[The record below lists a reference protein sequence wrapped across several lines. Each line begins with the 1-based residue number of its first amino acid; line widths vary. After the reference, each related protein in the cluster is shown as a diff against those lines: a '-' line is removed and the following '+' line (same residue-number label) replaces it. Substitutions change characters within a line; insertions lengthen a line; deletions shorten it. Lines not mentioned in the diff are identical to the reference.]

1 MPDFLQEYFEKVINK
16 DDNPVLLL
24 ELVCRQLK
32 FTIGGILTNDKTT
45 VALYDFNKNINTLV
59 PIFTELSN
67 YEILQNNFYYFKG
80 YNQKNGIILPIYKLS
95 ERIGYLYFLNSIQE
109 ITEDHIKMLTLPV
122 YICKS
127 ILFVKNNPKDLF
139 LANMSHEIRTPLN
152 GIVGYSQLL
161 CQTNLDNTQKN
172 YANSINQCSIQ
183 LLQIINDI
191 LDYSKLSSGKM
202 KIKEDCVAIK
212 EITENVLD
220 AVSYKLR
227 EKRTNYRC
235 IVDKSIPEYII
246 LDKQKFAQIIINLLS
261 NSIKFTN
268 IGGNIEL
275 NMTKQPGNYIKVSV
289 KDNGI
294 GIQES
299 NKTSIFKEYSQG
311 NDEMSKKYGGT
322 GLGLSISKKLTH
334 LLGGCIGFISDYG
347 KGSEFFF
354 NVGYTPYETQEL
366 KIVCNTEILKDKYV
380 LVVDDNPSN
389 RIIITEILF
398 EWKMKPISCASAFE
412 AIRYIVANRYNF
424 AVGLI
429 DICMPIT
436 NGFELAKQIK
446 AETPKMPL
454 IALSSLDDAFA
465 KIESIDFEDKLYKPI
480 NKVQLYQ
487 TLERVLSNNLTDH
500 SHDLQKDCKNVKE
513 NIRFRSNSKNCK
525 ILIAEDV
532 TYNQTLLE
540 NMLQSLGYNNFKS
553 VNDGKY
559 VLEELE
565 KNSFDIILLD
575 LRMPE
580 MDGIQVIQELNNS
593 KIRSKII
600 PVTASILDEDK
611 ELCRQFGINT
621 FLSKPIDIKELKI
634 VIEEMLKN

>member
-1 MPDFLQEYFEKVINK
+1 MAVLQDYFDKVLNK
-16 DDNPVLLL
+16 EDNPKLLL
-24 ELVCRQLK
+24 ELVCNKLD
-32 FTIGGILTNDKTT
+32 FSIGGIISDYNKTLAFYDSQNILTN
-45 VALYDFNKNINTLV
+45 LI

-67 YEILQNNFYYFKG
+67 YEILQTNPYYFKN
-80 YNQKNGIILPIYKLS
+80 YTQKNGIILPLYKS
-95 ERIGYLYFLNSIQE
+95 SYRIGYIYLLNCSGNID
-109 ITEDHIKMLTLPV
+109 EDHIKSLTIPM
-122 YICKS
+122 YIATI
-127 ILFVKNNPKDLF
+127 ILSNKNSSKDLF
-139 LANMSHEIRTPLN
+139 IANMSHEIRTPLN

-202 KIKEDCVAIK
+202 KLRQDCVAVK

-220 AVSYKLR
+220 AVSYKIR
-227 EKRTNYRC
+227 EKRMNYRC
-235 IVDKSIPEYII
+235 IIDKNIPEYII
-246 LDKQKFAQIIINLLS
+246 IDKQKFAQIIINLLS

-275 NMTKQPGNYIKVSV
+275 HLKYEVQQSIRVTI

-294 GIQES
+294 GIPDI
-299 NKTSIFKEYSQG
+299 NKSFIFKEYSQG
-311 NDEMSKKYGGT
+311 NDEMCKKYGGT
-322 GLGLSISKKLTH
+322 GLGLSISKKLTQ
-334 LLGGCIGFISDYG
+334 LLGGAIGFVSEYG

-354 NVGYTPYETQEL
+354 TVGYTPYETQEL
-366 KIVCNTEILKDKYV
+366 KLVCNTEILKDKYV

-389 RIIITEILF
+389 RIIITELLF

-412 AIRYIVANRYNF
+412 AIRYIVSNRYNF
-424 AVGLI
+424 AVGLL

-446 AETPKMPL
+446 MERPYMPL

-465 KIESIDFEDKLYKPI
+465 KIESIDFDDKLYKPV
-480 NKVQLYQ
+480 NKIQLYQ
-487 TLERVLSNNLTDH
+487 TMERVLLTSQNNTF
-500 SHDLQKDCKNVKE
+500 SPSSECGKNV
-513 NIRFRSNSKNCK
+513 RFRSLSCRRCK

-540 NMLQSLGYNNFKS
+540 NMLQSIGYTNFKS

-565 KNSFDIILLD
+565 KNTYDIVLLD

-580 MDGIQVIQELNNS
+580 MDGIQVIKELAGK
-593 KIRSKII
+593 KITTKII

-611 ELCRQFGINT
+611 EFCRQYGVNT
-621 FLSKPIDIKELKI
+621 FLTKPIDIKELKI
-634 VIEEMLKN
+634 VIEEILKS